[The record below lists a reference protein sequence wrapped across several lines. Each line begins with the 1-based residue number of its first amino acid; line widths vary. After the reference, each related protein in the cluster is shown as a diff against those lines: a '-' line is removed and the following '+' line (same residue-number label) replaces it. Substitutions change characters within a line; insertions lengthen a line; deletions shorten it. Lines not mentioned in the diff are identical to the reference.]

1 MGTITITPAQIGDA
15 EAIAAVHVASWEAT
29 YRGLVPAAV
38 LAGMTL
44 ERRTAQWCARLASVD
59 GDRFIRVA
67 RRLDGEIVGV
77 VQAGPAR
84 TVGDFADSELDVLY
98 VLDRY
103 HGSGVGRRLMA
114 AAIEQARSQGA
125 RTLGLWVVVG
135 NARARAF
142 YEKAGAV
149 FAAERTDGDGA
160 ERMVE
165 HGLRIDLAT
174 GGDGGTPA

>member
-1 MGTITITPAQIGDA
+1 METIAVTPAQIGDA

-29 YRGLVPAAV
+29 YRGLVPASV
-38 LAGMTL
+38 LAEMTL
-44 ERRTAQWCARLASVD
+44 ERRTAQWRARLASAD
-59 GDRFIRVA
+59 GDRFIRVG
-67 RRLDGEIVGV
+67 RRLDGEIVGM

-84 TVGDFADSELDVLY
+84 TVHDFADWELDVLY
-98 VLDRY
+98 VLDRH

-114 AAIEQARSQGA
+114 AAIEQARSKGA
-125 RTLGLWVVVG
+125 RSLGFWVVVG

-149 FAAERTDGDGA
+149 FAAERAQGDGA
-160 ERMVE
+160 ARMVE

-174 GGDGGTPA
+174 SRDGGTPS